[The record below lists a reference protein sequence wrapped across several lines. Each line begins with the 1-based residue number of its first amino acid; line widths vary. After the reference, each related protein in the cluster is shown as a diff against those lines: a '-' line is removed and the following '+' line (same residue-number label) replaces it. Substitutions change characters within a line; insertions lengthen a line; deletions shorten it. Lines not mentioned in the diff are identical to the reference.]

1 MIVLQYRGS
10 IEKPYSLG
18 LQKYIP
24 YGQRKGVSPG
34 PGICPTSRH

>member
-1 MIVLQYRGS
+1 MFFLKEGENRMIVYNRGS

-24 YGQRKGVSPG
+24 
-34 PGICPTSRH
+34 I